1 MDDTTINDFESAL
14 AELESIVKELEQGN
28 LALEQSLR
36 LFERGVELS
45 RYCHSQLESAERR
58 LEVLDERGEV
68 KAAPD
73 SLTGPIE
80 SRRHDTD
87 NPR

>member
-1 MDDTTINDFESAL
+1 MTETTIRDFESAL
-14 AELESIVKELEQGN
+14 AELEQLVQQLEAGDLPLEKS
-28 LALEQSLR
+28 LA

-45 RYCHSQLESAERR
+45 RYCHSQLEGAERR

-73 SLTGPIE
+73 SLTGPSE
-80 SRRHDTD
+80 SRRHDT
-87 NPR
+87 NTPG

>member
-14 AELESIVKELEQGN
+14 AELESLVKDLEQGN

-45 RYCHSQLESAERR
+45 RYCHTRLDAAERR
-58 LEVLDERGEV
+58 IEVLTEQGEPGPPP
-68 KAAPD
+68 ADLPPAGGRDAP
-73 SLTGPIE
+73 
-80 SRRHDTD
+80 
-87 NPR
+87 